1 MRLRLRR
8 PLRGYLRRLV
18 EAGQG
23 VLRKLKVVTSLKG
36 HKEGYLVGGELT
48 FRLHGLMGTA

>member
-23 VLRKLKVVTSLKG
+23 VLRKLKVVTPLKG